1 MNLVLF
7 LIISNAII
15 CILIG
20 YNAAVLLQKGH
31 PDGKETF
38 WLIVRATVPEST
50 IKFVS
55 ESIAYRLPFFD
66 VLRWLKL
73 QPQDTYV
80 AKTTA
85 ELPAETTPTE
95 DEGLEQIMEKFTSA
109 NVGDLLE
116 SFEEDLSFMIPEQEV
131 FDEEVAELL
140 GEQTTESWLVND
152 KQVETSLLRLNT
164 VMMKS
169 GRFAAEL
176 DWRIRS
182 LRGSFEMDDIE
193 QFVTELQDDCKNYL
207 ETQSIISQQMVER
220 LDEFGELRHL
230 AEEVDYANM
239 EQSAQVETT
248 LNNLN
253 LIRQLQSPEDAANK
267 LLRELA
273 SLRVARH
280 KLRDLQDKTYINVV
294 LYENRTDTVPQQLFI
309 DEQLGIRSRIG
320 LEMAIHNWWQQ
331 KRHQTRQFI
340 FVLLDFVRFGEINDE
355 YGIKPADN
363 ILKLY
368 GQSIEKKFDKSDIV
382 GIYCG
387 NCYLVVTQN
396 VGLQKTITEIERLR
410 QHCEQTRFV
419 CKNINKEFQLQLTCG
434 IAEALGTQNQSEVL
448 QCLEKTLHAA
458 KKAGKNCTFNYV
470 HGPLNKP
477 PEQVVAPNL
486 VDKDDNPELIID

>member
-1 MNLVLF
+1 M
-7 LIISNAII
+7 AIM
-15 CILIG
+15 
-20 YNAAVLLQKGH
+20 LQKGH
-31 PDGKETF
+31 PSGKETF
-38 WLIVRATVPEST
+38 WLVVRAVVSDST

-55 ESIAYRLPFFD
+55 ESAAYRLPFFD
-66 VLRWLKL
+66 FARLLKL
-73 QPQDTYV
+73 KRQ
-80 AKTTA
+80 
-85 ELPAETTPTE
+85 ELPVTKPVVEQPVQTTPVE
-95 DEGLEQIMEKFTSA
+95 ENGLEQIMDVFAAA

-116 SFEEDLSFMIPEQEV
+116 VQEDDLSFMMPEQEI
-131 FDEEVAELL
+131 FDEEIAEIL

-182 LRGSFEMDDIE
+182 LRGSMEMNNIE

-207 ETQSIISQQMVER
+207 ETQATISQQMLER
-220 LDEFGELRHL
+220 LDEFGELRYL

-253 LIRQLQSPEDAANK
+253 IIRQSKSADEAAGR

-280 KLRDLQDKTYINVV
+280 KLRDLQDKTYVNVV
-294 LYENRTDTVPQQLFI
+294 FSENREDNIPQQLFI

-331 KRHQTRQFI
+331 KRHQTRQFT
-340 FVLLDFVRFGEINDE
+340 FALLDFVRFGEINDE
-355 YGIKPADN
+355 YGIKPADK
-363 ILKLY
+363 ILKLF
-368 GQSIEKKFDKSDIV
+368 GQSIEGKFDKSDLV
-382 GIYCG
+382 GIYSG
-387 NCYLVVTQN
+387 NCYLIVTQN
-396 VGLQKTITEIERLR
+396 IGLQKTITEIERIR
-410 QHCEQTRFV
+410 QLCEKTRFI
-419 CKNINKEFQLQLTCG
+419 CKNINKEIHLQLTCG
-434 IAEALGTQNQSEVL
+434 IAEALGTQTPAEVF
-448 QCLEKTLHAA
+448 QCIEKTLQAA
-458 KKAGKNCTFNYV
+458 KKTGKNRTFNFI

-477 PEQVVAPNL
+477 PEEIIAPNL

>member
-1 MNLVLF
+1 M
-7 LIISNAII
+7 
-15 CILIG
+15 
-20 YNAAVLLQKGH
+20 
-31 PDGKETF
+31 
-38 WLIVRATVPEST
+38 
-50 IKFVS
+50 
-55 ESIAYRLPFFD
+55 
-66 VLRWLKL
+66 
-73 QPQDTYV
+73 
-80 AKTTA
+80 
-85 ELPAETTPTE
+85 
-95 DEGLEQIMEKFTSA
+95 MEKFTTA

-116 SFEEDLSFMIPEQEV
+116 SFEEDLSFIVPEQEV
-131 FDEEVAELL
+131 FDEEVVEML

-182 LRGSFEMDDIE
+182 LRGSLDMDDVE

-207 ETQSIISQQMVER
+207 ETQASISQQMLER
-220 LDEFGELRHL
+220 LDEFGELRYL
-230 AEEVDYANM
+230 AEDVDYANM

-253 LIRQLQSPEDAANK
+253 LIRQLKSPDEAAGR

-294 LYENRTDTVPQQLFI
+294 FYENRTDNIPQQLFI
-309 DEQLGIRSRIG
+309 DEHLGIRSRIG

-331 KRHQTRQFI
+331 KRHQTRQFV

-355 YGIKPADN
+355 YGIKPADEV
-363 ILKLY
+363 LKLY
-368 GQSIEKKFDKSDIV
+368 GQSIEQKFDKSDIT

-396 VGLQKTITEIERLR
+396 IGLQKTITEIERIR
-410 QHCEQTRFV
+410 QHCEKTRFI
-419 CKNINKEFQLQLTCG
+419 CRSINKEFHLQLTCG
-434 IAEALGTQNQSEVL
+434 ITEALGTQTQTEVF

-458 KKAGKNCTFNYV
+458 KKAGKNCTFNFV